1 MVEEGL
7 LLSYTYFINDDCS
20 KYISVGFNP
29 ETFKPETKLHHVGVH
44 QSTLDIKQW
53 LYIFITKNN
62 EFSKLF
68 TSKNPGRFRCSLK
81 SVDIK
86 FKKKSGIIIINGFE
100 INAQEWL
107 LIVKLS
113 EFIQSVLYWCS
124 QATNNIINYYQ
135 KYVEKCKAHNVYSLD
150 STHFFV
156 NDNTVIKCNHSRL
169 FYEIPILCKNKLMSD
184 ILK

>member
-1 MVEEGL
+1 MAEEGL

-29 ETFKPETKLHHVGVH
+29 GTFKPQAKLHHVGVH
-44 QSTLDIKQW
+44 QSTLDLKEW
-53 LYIFITKNN
+53 LYIFIIKND
-62 EFSKLF
+62 EFSNTF
-68 TSKNPGRFRCSLK
+68 TSQNPGKICCSLK

-86 FKKKSGIIIINGFE
+86 FKKKYRIILINGFE
-100 INAQEWL
+100 INAKEWL
-107 LIVKLS
+107 IIVKLS
-113 EFIQSVLYWCS
+113 NFIQSVLYWCS

-135 KYVEKCKAHNVYSLD
+135 KYVEKCKLYNVSSLD
-150 STHFFV
+150 ATYFFV
-156 NDNTVIKCNHSRL
+156 NDENEMKCNHSRL